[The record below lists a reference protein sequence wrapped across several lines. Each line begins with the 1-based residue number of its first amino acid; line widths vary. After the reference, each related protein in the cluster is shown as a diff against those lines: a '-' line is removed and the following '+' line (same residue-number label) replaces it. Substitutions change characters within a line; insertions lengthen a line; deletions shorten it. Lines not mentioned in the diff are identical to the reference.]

1 MGQGRRIKEMA
12 LGRLHIEQ
20 RALRVD
26 ITRSNESINT
36 FCLHDIVCSI
46 IDSARYAF
54 LISTLCISY
63 VLQASIS
70 PESRRLIIF
79 LFVGVV
85 ISRYNY
91 NILLPLFHL

>member
-26 ITRSNESINT
+26 ITRSNQHNT
-36 FCLHDIVCSI
+36 FCLYDIACSVMV
-46 IDSARYAF
+46 SARYAF

-70 PESRRLIIF
+70 PESQRLIIF